1 MSTMA
6 LYQKYRSRTFDE
18 IVGQEYVVQ
27 AIRNAV
33 RENKVGH
40 AYLFCGPRGTGKTS
54 MARLLARAV
63 NCIDPD
69 HAPCNEC
76 ENCKAAIQGTHPD
89 IIEINAANET
99 HVEDIRDLIERSR
112 LSPMMGH
119 HKIYIIDE
127 VHQLSSS
134 AASALLKTL
143 EEPPEHVIFILATTD
158 PQKLLK
164 TIISRCQRFDFSRV
178 DAPKIRN
185 HLLSIAEKEGFYL
198 EENAA
203 NKIAEL
209 ADGGMRDSLSILE
222 QARAYGSGKISEEV
236 IDSIF
241 GLASGSERIALL
253 QDIHNGDIASI
264 LSRLKSCEDHGVD
277 IQRLTEDL
285 LTAIKDGIIYSY
297 VREETLL
304 HSLNREQAE
313 IVSAFTLPV
322 LFEMSD
328 ILMKA
333 QERFHFSRSSL
344 SVFELACLEM
354 VRPEEELQR
363 PSVPALPKDTGTETR
378 TETRKEIKREQ
389 APVTKSIEA
398 REPARTAEPRP
409 VVTKE
414 ITAEIKAKTL
424 SEPVVTKPVTPKEP
438 DAEEILG
445 LLVQCDKANR
455 AKDAPVLSGLAS
467 LLQTNR
473 FTAMIRQLDFRT
485 SGKDV
490 LLFTGSSSA
499 VHILMEDSF
508 RKEFYFYL
516 CSHEIDKMPFAYEAN
531 LYDQAVSEFRVRYQ
545 KKALPPAA
553 VIERYREEK
562 STEEKIEEDIEQ
574 NVINLFGRENIEVID
589 KGE

>member
-1 MSTMA
+1 MSTVA

-18 IVGQEYVVQ
+18 IVGQEYVVK

-33 RENKVGH
+33 KENKVGH

-63 NCIDPD
+63 NCTKPET
-69 HAPCNEC
+69 APCNEC
-76 ENCKAAIQGTHPD
+76 ENCQAAMLGTHPD

-99 HVEDIRDLIERSR
+99 HVEDIRDLIERAQ
-112 LSPMMGH
+112 LAPMMGH

-178 DAPKIRN
+178 DTPKIRN
-185 HLLSIAEKEGFYL
+185 HLLKIAEAEQFHL
-198 EENAA
+198 DANAA

-222 QARAYGSGKISEEV
+222 QARAYGAGNITEEV

-253 QDIHNGDIASI
+253 QDIYRGDIASI
-264 LSRLKSCEDHGVD
+264 LGRVKSCEEHGVD

-297 VREETLL
+297 VKDANLL
-304 HSLNREQAE
+304 HSLNEEQAKL
-313 IVSAFTLPV
+313 VSEFSLPS
-322 LFEMSD
+322 LFQMSD
-328 ILMKA
+328 VLLKA
-333 QERFHFSRSSL
+333 QERFRFSRSAL

-354 VRPEEELQR
+354 VRPEPEAA
-363 PSVPALPKDTGTETR
+363 PAVAAVKPVAAVPKV
-378 TETRKEIKREQ
+378 Q
-389 APVTKSIEA
+389 S
-398 REPARTAEPRP
+398 PAP
-409 VVTKE
+409 VVTKKV
-414 ITAEIKAKTL
+414 TAEIPQETAP
-424 SEPVVTKPVTPKEP
+424 EPVVTKSVTPAEP
-438 DAEEILG
+438 DAEEVLG

-455 AKDAPVLSGLAS
+455 AKDAPTLAALAES
-467 LLQTNR
+467 LQVNR
-473 FTAMIRQLDFRT
+473 FTAMLKQLDFRT
-485 SGKDV
+485 GGTDV
-490 LLFTGSSSA
+490 LLFTGSPSA
-499 VHILMEDSF
+499 VHMFMEEEF
-508 RKEFYFYL
+508 RREFYFYL
-516 CSHEIDKMPFAYEAN
+516 KSHGLDKMPFAYEGV
-531 LYDQAVSEFRVRYQ
+531 LYDEAMNEFRVRYQ
-545 KKALPPAA
+545 KRRLPQPAKIVRYEEEKNKDEITEDEIERN
-553 VIERYREEK
+553 VIE
-562 STEEKIEEDIEQ
+562 
-574 NVINLFGRENIEVID
+574 LFGKENIEVLE

>member
-1 MSTMA
+1 MSSVA

-33 RENKVGH
+33 KENKVGH

-63 NCIDPD
+63 NCTDRE
-69 HAPCNEC
+69 HFPCNEC
-76 ENCKAAIQGTHPD
+76 ENCRAAIEGTHPD

-178 DAPKIRN
+178 DVQKIKA
-185 HLLSIAEKEGFYL
+185 HLLNIAEQEGFRL
-198 EENAA
+198 DEAA
-203 NKIAEL
+203 AAKIAEL

-222 QARAYGSGKISEEV
+222 QARAYGAGNITEEV

-253 QDIHNGDIASI
+253 QDISKGDIAGI
-264 LSRLKSCEDHGVD
+264 LSRVKSCEEHGVD

-285 LTAIKDGIIYSY
+285 ITAIKDGIIFTYAKD
-297 VREETLL
+297 ETLL
-304 HSLNREQAE
+304 HSLNRDQAQL
-313 IVSAFTLPV
+313 ISGFGLSTL
-322 LFEMSD
+322 FAMSD
-328 ILMKA
+328 VLMKA
-333 QERFHFSRSSL
+333 QERFRFSRSAL

-354 VRPEEELQR
+354 VRPE
-363 PSVPALPKDTGTETR
+363 P
-378 TETRKEIKREQ
+378 
-389 APVTKSIEA
+389 EA
-398 REPARTAEPRP
+398 RERSDDNQMRPAVSAKENTPIAVTNIITSKPQREPASS
-409 VVTKE
+409 VDVIKNVTP
-414 ITAEIKAKTL
+414 ANQSAKTPSISL
-424 SEPVVTKPVTPKEP
+424 KEP
-438 DAEEILG
+438 SAEDILP
-445 LLVQCDKANR
+445 LLVQCDKATR
-455 AKDAPVLSGLAS
+455 AKDAAVLSDLAS
-467 LLQTNR
+467 SLQANR
-473 FTAMIRQLDFRT
+473 FTGMLKQLEFRT
-485 SGKDV
+485 SGTDV
-490 LLFTGSSSA
+490 LLFTGVGSA
-499 VHILMEDSF
+499 VRMASEEPF
-508 RKEFYFYL
+508 RREFYFYL
-516 CSHEIDKMPFAYEAN
+516 RDHGLDKMPFAYESS
-531 LYDQAVSEFRVRYQ
+531 LFGQAVNEFRVRYQ
-545 KKALPPAA
+545 KKTLPSALAVRRYEEEKRPEEIQENDIERN
-553 VIERYREEK
+553 VIE
-562 STEEKIEEDIEQ
+562 
-574 NVINLFGRENIEVID
+574 LFGKENIEVIE

>member
-1 MSTMA
+1 MREGFCYNGPEERTAMSTVA

-18 IVGQEYVVQ
+18 IVGQEYVVR

-33 RENKVGH
+33 KENKVGH

-63 NCIDPD
+63 NCTDPEN
-69 HAPCNEC
+69 APCNEC
-76 ENCKAAIQGTHPD
+76 ENCQAAILGTHPD

-178 DAPKIRN
+178 DTPKIRA
-185 HLLSIAEKEGFYL
+185 HLLKIAAAEQFHL
-198 EENAA
+198 DENAA

-222 QARAYGSGKISEEV
+222 QARAYGAGNITEEV

-241 GLASGSERIALL
+241 GLASGSERLALL
-253 QDIHNGDIASI
+253 RDIYRGDIASI
-264 LSRLKSCEDHGVD
+264 LSRVKSCEEHGVD

-297 VREETLL
+297 VKDKNLL
-304 HSLNREQAE
+304 HSLTEEQAKE
-313 IVSAFTLPV
+313 ISDISLSS

-328 ILMKA
+328 VLLKA
-333 QERFHFSRSSL
+333 QERFRFSRSAL

-354 VRPEEELQR
+354 ARPE
-363 PSVPALPKDTGTETR
+363 PNV
-378 TETRKEIKREQ
+378 KE
-389 APVTKSIEA
+389 TKSAPSPDIA
-398 REPARTAEPRP
+398 KPLVQSASAPAVKET
-409 VVTKE
+409 VTPKPQE
-414 ITAEIKAKTL
+414 EKR
-424 SEPVVTKPVTPKEP
+424 SEPVVTETITPEKPS
-438 DAEEILG
+438 AEEVLK
-445 LLVQCDKANR
+445 LLVQCNKTNR
-455 AKDAPVLSGLAS
+455 ASDAPVLADLAAS
-467 LLQTNR
+467 LQVNR
-473 FTAMIRQLDFRT
+473 FTAMLKQLEFRT
-485 SGKDV
+485 CGKDV
-490 LLFTGSSSA
+490 LLFTGTPSA
-499 VHILMEDSF
+499 VHMAMAEDF
-508 RKEFYFYL
+508 RREFYFYL
-516 CSHEIDKMPFAYEAN
+516 KRHGLDKMPFAYEGN
-531 LYDQAVSEFRVRYQ
+531 LYDEAVNEFRVLYQ
-545 KKALPPAA
+545 KKSLPKASEI
-553 VIERYREEK
+553 VRYAEEK
-562 STEEKIEEDIEQ
+562 KKDEITEDEIEQ
-574 NVINLFGRENIEVID
+574 NVIELFGKENIEVIE